1 MNCFDV
7 CRVLVAGF
15 GVAGLLATGCSGPV
29 AAPTS
34 FTTYAAKDQSFA
46 IDYPDSWE
54 AVGGGQSGFYSARFT
69 SGSASIKVT
78 ADMVGS
84 VIGNI
89 VDPNSTSST
98 EEVPEEL
105 KAIYQVHEMGKE
117 KMAEEFANFQ
127 ESPATPVQTAFG
139 DSRLAE
145 FIGGGSFGG
154 KMHGYRLTALGVD
167 RRITVVCC
175 CREND
180 WKTLEPAFRKAI
192 ATLKHGR

>member
-1 MNCFDV
+1 MKSLV
-7 CRVLVAGF
+7 LTRVGIAALYMT
-15 GVAGLLATGCSGPV
+15 GLLVSGCSGPV
-29 AAPTS
+29 AVPDS
-34 FTTYAAKDQSFA
+34 FTNYKAKDQSFA
-46 IDYPDSWE
+46 IDYPEAWD

-89 VDPNSTSST
+89 MDPNSSSSD

-117 KMAEEFANFQ
+117 KMAEEFSKFL
-127 ESPATPVQTAFG
+127 ESPPTPTQTAFG
-139 DSRLAE
+139 DSRLSE
-145 FIGGGSFGG
+145 FTGGGSFGG
-154 KMHGYRLTALGVD
+154 RMHGYRLTALGVD

-175 CREND
+175 CREGD
-180 WKTLEPAFRKAI
+180 WEALKPAFRRVL
-192 ATLKHGR
+192 ATLSHGR